1 MILLIHFS
9 KSVKWLPI
17 TVSMQSAWLI
27 LSIIW
32 LIFYLVWTFLINFK
46 PFKFNTVNQMIKQ
59 VTIYCKKER
68 WRGMSTVRHILDII
82 FEEDEWLPSFHG
94 WKLYLSPS
102 KIQSLLSKKMQNGFF
117 DHTQVDPPKQ
127 HQWPRSPPALSSSPA
142 PGPSLVSAD
151 RRSGDGRGAGC
162 RRRRR
167 RSRSGTVAR
176 RRRTALCRRSS
187 SRWTSTGRWRRRSP
201 SRGRRRTSP
210 TSAPASSSSAAPSPS
225 SLASPSPGSASSTLT
240 ATPSNPPS
248 PPPPLVSWPTPSSS
262 SASTSAGPT
271 SATASSAPPS
281 SVSSEQS
288 SHQQLKTL
296 LKIRSF
302 LLRTFFF
309 SVVCDRLIDVFV
321 GLQMKKRVGMMVRY
335 YY

>member
-17 TVSMQSAWLI
+17 TVPIQSAWLI

-46 PFKFNTVNQMIKQ
+46 PCKFNTVNKMIKQ
-59 VTIYCKKER
+59 VTIYYKKER

-94 WKLYLSPS
+94 WKRYLSPS

-117 DHTQVDPPKQ
+117 DHTQVHPPKQ
-127 HQWPRSPPALSSSPA
+127 HQWPPSPPALSSSPA

-151 RRSGDGRGAGC
+151 RRSGDGRGGGC
-162 RRRRR
+162 RRRR

-176 RRRTALCRRSS
+176 RRRTARCRRSS

-210 TSAPASSSSAAPSPS
+210 TSAPASSS
-225 SLASPSPGSASSTLT
+225 
-240 ATPSNPPS
+240 
-248 PPPPLVSWPTPSSS
+248 
-262 SASTSAGPT
+262 
-271 SATASSAPPS
+271 
-281 SVSSEQS
+281 
-288 SHQQLKTL
+288 
-296 LKIRSF
+296 
-302 LLRTFFF
+302 
-309 SVVCDRLIDVFV
+309 
-321 GLQMKKRVGMMVRY
+321 
-335 YY
+335 